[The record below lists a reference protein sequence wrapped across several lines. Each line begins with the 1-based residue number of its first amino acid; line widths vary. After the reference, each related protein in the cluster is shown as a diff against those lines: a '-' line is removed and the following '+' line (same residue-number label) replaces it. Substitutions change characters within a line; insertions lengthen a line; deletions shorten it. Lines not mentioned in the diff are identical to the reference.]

1 MKALED
7 EFEKIEA
14 KQREWLD
21 MGFSIDSAPLK
32 ELDKQMDGIWADID
46 RLQRKQKE
54 MQATGR
60 AYVDPTSTDAYKDTA
75 ENHLCGNVCSTSVPE
90 LHQWLR
96 ACKRENARKKS
107 QGHNGTKKQTK
118 DLHI

>member
-1 MKALED
+1 MKTLED

-54 MQATGR
+54 ITRTEAFVLMFQYPGFGFLR
-60 AYVDPTSTDAYKDTA
+60 QGSTQRNSGSRWEKD
-75 ENHLCGNVCSTSVPE
+75 
-90 LHQWLR
+90 
-96 ACKRENARKKS
+96 
-107 QGHNGTKKQTK
+107 
-118 DLHI
+118 